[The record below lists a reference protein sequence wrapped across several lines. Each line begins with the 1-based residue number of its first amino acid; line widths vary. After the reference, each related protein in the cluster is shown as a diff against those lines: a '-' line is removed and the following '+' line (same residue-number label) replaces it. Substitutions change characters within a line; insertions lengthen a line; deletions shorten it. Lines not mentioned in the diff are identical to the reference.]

1 MRTLPKRVAPLD
13 DEAIDS
19 WTESLAIAHQAQLG
33 EVAAAIGLPWRPW
46 PPWVVSLTREHSYR
60 ISAATGFPPDRI
72 GEMSLHK
79 YDGKALEFASDGTS
93 FSRGFPFGARG
104 WSRYCPKCLDE
115 TSGRWRL
122 QWRLGWTFACL
133 THNCLLVD
141 HCPSC
146 LSHQRERQRAHNL
159 VPRPGICCGSVASAT
174 CGGDLRSAQ
183 VLEVDPDGPIIAS
196 QRTILKIINSD
207 AAEFPVYGEEVV
219 SAHHALSDIK
229 ALAVRVLFRAK
240 TEGFTALGWPSLLP
254 GYTDNATAAEVTWRG
269 RPRSVINQRPPAVA
283 AELAVAAACSTAI
296 LESPGVEAAAQRAR
310 FLVADRPRK
319 SGKGLL
325 RSSPNESSLI
335 GNLIVRAS
343 QDLTPLMQLRY
354 RAFGGAPGAPDE
366 TDSRLSRL
374 AAALPSS
381 LWDGWCARLCVPGRY
396 TAMPLVLSCGVLLS
410 GASIS
415 PKEAGV
421 ALGGEVGGPLIE
433 KRLDM
438 LSRTAFWEG
447 ISTALIRLGDY
458 LDTTPAV
465 IDYGR
470 RRSLDYS
477 NLLPDERWD
486 EICDETGHKRG
497 FGWKSLSARGFLYCM
512 ISGSPMDSVAS
523 PLPSNMDR
531 NFWYLAKDFPYVIT
545 QQVATRLSEEAR
557 RFLDEFGIAE
567 PITWEPPLD
576 LMSDLTLPGG
586 DPRDVDIA
594 ELHRLTGETS
604 SSLMRAAKVLGVGTV
619 TVRYLLTKHPAPSK
633 GAPAARTYLPMDDIV
648 RRVPLRRLK
657 TLYADKRNSLPMIAN
672 DFGITQKHLQRV
684 LRYYNIPPRA
694 QNR

>member
-1 MRTLPKRVAPLD
+1 MSIRTLPKRVTPLD
-13 DEAIDS
+13 GEAIDS

-33 EVAAAIGLPWRPW
+33 EVAAALGLPWRPW
-46 PPWVVSLTREHSYR
+46 PPWVVSLTGEQSSK
-60 ISAATGFPPDRI
+60 ISAATGLPPDRI
-72 GEMSLHK
+72 GEMSLRK
-79 YDGKALEFASDGTS
+79 YDGRALEFADDGTS
-93 FSRGFPFGARG
+93 FSRAFPFGARG

-122 QWRLGWTFACL
+122 QWRLGWAFACL

-141 HCPSC
+141 QCPSC
-146 LSHQRERQRAHNL
+146 LNHQRERQHPHNV
-159 VPRPGICCGSVASAT
+159 VPRAGICCGNFASAT

-183 VLEVDPDGPIIAS
+183 FLEVDPDGPIIAS
-196 QRTILKIINSD
+196 QNTILKIID
-207 AAEFPVYGEEVV
+207 TDTAGFPVYREGDVD
-219 SAHHALSDIK
+219 ARRALGDIK

-240 TEGFTALGWPSLLP
+240 TEGFAALGWPSLLP
-254 GYTDNATAAEVTWRG
+254 GYTDKATAPEVTWRG
-269 RPRSVINQRPPAVA
+269 RPRSVVNQRPPAVA
-283 AELAVAAACSTAI
+283 AELAIAAACSTAI
-296 LESPGVEAAAQRAR
+296 LESPSIEAAAHRAR

-319 SGKGLL
+319 AGRGLV
-325 RSSPNESSLI
+325 RSLPDESSLI

-354 RAFGGAPGAPDE
+354 RASGGAPGAPDE

-374 AAALPSS
+374 TAALPSS

-421 ALGGEVGGPLIE
+421 ALGGDVGGPLIE

-438 LSRTAFWEG
+438 LSRTPFWEG

-458 LDTTPAV
+458 LDTAPAV

-477 NLLPDERWD
+477 NLLPEGRWQ

-497 FGWKSLSARGFLYCM
+497 FGWKPLIARGFLYRM

-523 PLPSNMDR
+523 PLPSNLEA
-531 NFWYLAKDFPYVIT
+531 NFWYLAKDFPHVIT
-545 QQVATRLSEEAR
+545 QQIAARLSEEAR

-576 LMSDLTLPGG
+576 LMSDLALPGV
-586 DPRDVDIA
+586 DPRDVDVA
-594 ELHRLTGETS
+594 ELHRLTAATS
-604 SSLMRAAKVLGVGTV
+604 SSLTRTAQELGVSAG

-633 GAPAARTYLPMDDIV
+633 DVPAERTYLPVDDII

-657 TLYADKRNSLPMIAN
+657 MLYADNRNSLPMIAN
-672 DFGITQKHLQRV
+672 AFGISQKHLRRV
-684 LRYYNIPPRA
+684 LRFYNIPPRA
-694 QNR
+694 